1 VARPPCCPVSPGCPP
16 AGSAAAVEAVVVG
29 AAVVVVAAD
38 RPAAVAEVKAVSC
51 GSSYLLQDP
60 SPLDVCWL
68 QL

>member
-1 VARPPCCPVSPGCPP
+1 M
-16 AGSAAAVEAVVVG
+16 VG

-38 RPAAVAEVKAVSC
+38 RPAAVAEVKAVSY
-51 GSSYLLQDP
+51 GSSYRLQDP

>member
-16 AGSAAAVEAVVVG
+16 AGSAAAVEAVVV
-29 AAVVVVAAD
+29 AAVVVVAED
-38 RPAAVAEVKAVSC
+38 RLAAVAEVKAVSC
-51 GSSYLLQDP
+51 GSSYRLQDP